1 MPRKVNFPV
10 RLAPDVIDR
19 INSLASS
26 QNIQIQD
33 LLCNALDAFEREAA
47 LPITLMER
55 FDLLQENLVKL
66 ITVLQEKN
74 EVQQTTADRIQRT
87 YNLSNLI
94 LGWGEMLL
102 EKGADGE
109 KKLTAWQER
118 KTEILASLRKK
129 EEAQHV

>member
-1 MPRKVNFPV
+1 MPRKINFPV

-19 INSLASS
+19 ISSLATAK
-26 QNIQIQD
+26 NIQIQD
-33 LLCNALDAFEREAA
+33 LLSNALDAFEREEA
-47 LPITLMER
+47 LPITFVER
-55 FDLLQENLVKL
+55 FDGLEQNLVKL
-66 ITVLQEKN
+66 IAVLQEKS

-87 YNLSNLI
+87 YNLTSLV

-109 KKLTAWQER
+109 KKLAAWQER
-118 KTEILASLRKK
+118 KIEILASLRKK